1 MKVHELR
8 DGIAFRKGQVTP
20 DERNRLQRNIVEL
33 CGPII
38 EELPG
43 GIVDTVHFSAKEFE
57 TDFHASKIIS

>member
-1 MKVHELR
+1 MRVHELR
-8 DGIAFRKGQVTP
+8 DGIAFRKEQVTP

-43 GIVDTVHFSAKEFE
+43 GIIDTVHFSAKELEPAFYVSE
-57 TDFHASKIIS
+57 TTG